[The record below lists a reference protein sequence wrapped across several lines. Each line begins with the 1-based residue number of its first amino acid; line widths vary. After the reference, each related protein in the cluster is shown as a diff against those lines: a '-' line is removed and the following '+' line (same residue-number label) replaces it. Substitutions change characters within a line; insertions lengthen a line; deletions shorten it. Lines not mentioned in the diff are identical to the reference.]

1 MGFLNEFDL
10 NRTRLEIVCDGGK
23 EDMEDVRKGSLVLG
37 VEER

>member
-1 MGFLNEFDL
+1 MTFLNEFDL

-23 EDMEDVRKGSLVLG
+23 EGEDDVRKGSLVLG